1 MSIIVQ
7 IIYSTPLMNT
17 RSQKKLAQQKPMH
30 PQFGPGDIDSQK
42 YFFTLPNTIDDNLFI
57 HLVQQDTTL
66 FDLQDLDH
74 EDLANHKRAKRNI
87 ARQRE
92 FKRDMVRVEKVAQI
106 KRELIR
112 KAERGESGLLW
123 RNQERWAPGVK
134 KIKKEEPLSPII
146 KNETPPT
153 PKLEWPPTPLS
164 QYQSI
169 DPNEFIWSPRYAPS
183 P

>member
-1 MSIIVQ
+1 
-7 IIYSTPLMNT
+7 MNT
-17 RSQKKLAQQKPMH
+17 RSQKKLTTQNPMN
-30 PQFGPGDIDSQK
+30 PQFGQGDINSQR
-42 YFFTLPNTIDDNLFI
+42 YFFTLPNTIDNNLFV
-57 HLVQQDTTL
+57 HLVQQDTPL

-92 FKRDMVRVEKVAQI
+92 FKRDMVRMEKVARL

-112 KAERGESGLLW
+112 KAKRGESGLVW
-123 RNQERWAPGVK
+123 RNQEKRGPGVK
-134 KIKKEEPLSPII
+134 RIKKEEPLSPII

-164 QYQSI
+164 
-169 DPNEFIWSPRYAPS
+169 
-183 P
+183 